1 MAGILA
7 SFSNIGILIASLYP
21 AFIVSF
27 LVLAS
32 IFNFNLTGI
41 VYLTGI
47 IATLVAC
54 WLVAMLGIVGERPPG
69 SAASCDLFSAFS
81 TNMKGPSFPA
91 AVSWFSFI
99 YLLLP
104 MIPPARPNGLLNPMV
119 IASTAFFALIN
130 MFYQFQHKC
139 ANSTGL
145 LLGMVIGL
153 AFGTGWFFLWWG
165 SGHKDLLFYNELVS
179 NNVICSR
186 PAKQTFKCQVYRGG
200 EIISS
205 TVV

>member
-7 SFSNIGILIASLYP
+7 TFSNIGVLIASLYP

-32 IFNFNLTGI
+32 VFNFNLTGVI
-41 VYLTGI
+41 YITGL
-47 IATLVAC
+47 IATFVAC
-54 WLVAMLGIVGERPPG
+54 WLVAMTGVIGERPQG
-69 SAASCDLFSAFS
+69 SLPSCDLFSGLS
-81 TNMKGPSFPA
+81 NNMKGPSFPA

-119 IASTAFFALIN
+119 IAATSFFALIN
-130 MFYQFQHKC
+130 MFYQFRHKC
-139 ANSTGL
+139 SSLTGL

-153 AFGTGWFFLWWG
+153 AFGTAWFFLWWG
-165 SGHKDLLFYNELVS
+165 AGYKDLLFYNELVS

-186 PAKQTFKCQVYRGG
+186 PAKQTLNVKFIKA
-200 EIISS
+200 EK
-205 TVV
+205 